1 MRATIQ
7 GRERRNPE
15 AAVVA
20 EIGGWAAGIPAAVAG
35 TAGEEWAALRGSVTK
50 IAGECRN

>member
-15 AAVVA
+15 AAVVAA

-35 TAGEEWAALRGSVTK
+35 TAGEEWAALRG
-50 IAGECRN
+50 